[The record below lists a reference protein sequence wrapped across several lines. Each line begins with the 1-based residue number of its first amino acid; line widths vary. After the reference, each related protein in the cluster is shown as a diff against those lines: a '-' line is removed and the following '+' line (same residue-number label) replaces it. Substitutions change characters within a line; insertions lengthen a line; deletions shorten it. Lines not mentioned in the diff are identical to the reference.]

1 MGDEPPKRKRKA
13 VRFEE
18 EANES
23 SRKATKRRRETSN
36 GEPADATEANQLWW
50 SSHEIKSLRK
60 ETLHERDSLQRAPK
74 SAVYAR
80 ALWLAYMAA
89 GPNAELV
96 AALECG
102 LARGVESL
110 LVPQLAL
117 ERFALRRI
125 SIQAVLQLQKE
136 LGCTEDAQTAIS
148 AIYAPIAH
156 QAGSLAQTLG
166 QADAAAAKSASST
179 LTHHEIV

>member
-1 MGDEPPKRKRKA
+1 MKFEVSITSRQLEERISLWDGQLFTTTICRRQGNTETHTSPNTDVVLALKSANNNMGDEPPKRKRKA

-117 ERFALRRI
+117 ERFALRR
-125 SIQAVLQLQKE
+125 L
-136 LGCTEDAQTAIS
+136 
-148 AIYAPIAH
+148 
-156 QAGSLAQTLG
+156 SLI
-166 QADAAAAKSASST
+166 
-179 LTHHEIV
+179 HI